1 MKNPAPLFAGKA
13 QTGIGRLGLMVMV
26 LVLQCLPA
34 QALEVDDAATG
45 NVASAPQAEISW
57 LSGGVGDEAMTEMR
71 KVSAAYNVQ
80 LMLTGP
86 RGNYLASV
94 PFKVSRPNGKPTVSG
109 VTEGPLLYL
118 KLPAGSYQVAVQVDG
133 AWQSRRIQAS
143 NSGKTTKVRF
153 VAKGE

>member
-1 MKNPAPLFAGKA
+1 MIELVPVSADKAKTRCGRFGLIAMVVALHCVPAIAVEL
-13 QTGIGRLGLMVMV
+13 
-26 LVLQCLPA
+26 
-34 QALEVDDAATG
+34 DDAITG
-45 NVASAPQAEISW
+45 NVASAPQAGISW

-118 KLPAGSYQVAVQVDG
+118 KLPAGSYQIAVQTDG
-133 AWQSRRIQAS
+133 AWQSRRVQAAS
-143 NSGKTTKVRF
+143 SGKATKVRF